1 MSDRDRQQWQA
12 EQQAL
17 DAALE
22 RQRDKE
28 RKARERAA
36 RNAQRKID
44 RLRRT
49 LGEAGELSEWEAE
62 FSGSVSERLDKYGS
76 AFHDL
81 EKGRPG
87 DALSFAQKRVVA
99 ALNKKAKDQRKA
111 ARLARLGDPDAK
123 AAPDMNNADERSH
136 ERPKKPRFKSGFK
149 TKAKARY
156 KARVRQIDED
166 FDDEA
171 PPAPRQRMTQAEPFI
186 PDFADRPP
194 AKTPPVKKPFLRI
207 VKSNP

>member
-1 MSDRDRQQWQA
+1 MSDRDKQQWQA

-17 DAALE
+17 DAALDK
-22 RQRDKE
+22 QREKE
-28 RKARERAA
+28 RKTRERAA

-49 LGEAGELSEWEAE
+49 LSEAGDLSDWEDE

-99 ALNKKAKDQRKA
+99 ALNKKVKDQRKA
-111 ARLARLGDPDAK
+111 ARAARLNGSKGQGGQAIDGVDA
-123 AAPDMNNADERSH
+123 PE
-136 ERPKKPRFKSGFK
+136 PKKPRFKTGFK
-149 TKAKARY
+149 TKAKTAY
-156 KARVRQIDED
+156 KPRVRQIDED
-166 FDDEA
+166 FEGDSFEGETGPSKADKVK
-171 PPAPRQRMTQAEPFI
+171 QADPFI
-186 PDFADRPP
+186 PDFTDR
-194 AKTPPVKKPFLRI
+194 PPVKKPFLRI
-207 VKSNP
+207 VKSES

>member
-1 MSDRDRQQWQA
+1 MSDRDKQQWQA

-49 LGEAGELSEWEAE
+49 LSDAGDLSDWEDE
-62 FSGSVSERLDKYGS
+62 FSESVSERLDKYGS

-111 ARLARLGDPDAK
+111 ARSARLNGPDAK
-123 AAPDMNNADERSH
+123 ADQDTNSADEQSP
-136 ERPKKPRFKSGFK
+136 ERPKKPRFKTGFK
-149 TKAKARY
+149 TKAKAAY
-156 KARVRQIDED
+156 KPRMRQIDED
-166 FDDEA
+166 FEGEA
-171 PPAPRQRMTQAEPFI
+171 EVSREGKIKQAEPFI
-186 PDFADRPP
+186 PDFTDR
-194 AKTPPVKKPFLRI
+194 PPVKKPFLRI
-207 VKSNP
+207 VKPNS